1 LKQHYWP
8 RTLSEPQPLAMLMH
22 LTVND
27 TFGRQHDIFTSDSDN
42 SYTQPRWFLQE
53 DGRELVRIGD
63 DVFMVIDQPNAA
75 PLRVVHHPAD
85 TPASA

>member
-1 LKQHYWP
+1 MQ
-8 RTLSEPQPLAMLMH
+8 

-27 TFGRQHDIFTSDSDN
+27 TFGRHHDIFTSDSDN

-75 PLRVVHHPAD
+75 PLRVVHNHAD
-85 TPASA
+85 IPASI

>member
-1 LKQHYWP
+1 MQ
-8 RTLSEPQPLAMLMH
+8 

-27 TFGRQHDIFTSDSDN
+27 SFGRRHDIFTSDADAP
-42 SYTQPRWFLQE
+42 YTRPRWFLQE

-75 PLRVVHHPAD
+75 PLRVVHSHVD
-85 TPASA
+85 TLASA